1 MRSSPT
7 SPRGTSTPRPPDGP
21 AMERS
26 EIGAGARLGIYRLVP
41 TAARNDRRFARDAFH
56 GEIVVRAFSPA
67 DARIVASEA
76 EAACLEEG
84 ASADSPFRDPAL
96 YTVIEVPAVG
106 FLRPGKRGV
115 VTGRFVAR
123 PVAG

>member
-21 AMERS
+21 AMDRS

-76 EAACLEEG
+76 EAGLEGGLPAE
-84 ASADSPFRDPAL
+84 SPFRDAAL

-115 VTGRFVAR
+115 VTGRFAAK
-123 PVAG
+123 PVPG

>member
-1 MRSSPT
+1 MASLDIDNE
-7 SPRGTSTPRPPDGP
+7 PRL
-21 AMERS
+21 AV
-26 EIGAGARLGIYRLVP
+26 YRLIP

-56 GEIVVRAFSPA
+56 GEIVVRAYSPS
-67 DARIVASEA
+67 DARAVASEA

-84 ASADSPFRDPAL
+84 QAAESPFLDEAL
-96 YTVIEVPAVG
+96 YTVIEVPGVG
-106 FLRPGKRGV
+106 FLRSGKRGV